1 MLRWV
6 SDRRH
11 SYLSTLRQT
20 PAEGFADFEH
30 DLRRT
35 GLLSRP
41 ELKWSGRGWRGLE
54 TRPAKKNYSN
64 NDMTKQLTMYDHI
77 VPVDLGPRSYDIVI
91 NAGGISQA
99 GSLLA
104 SWLKLDTAK
113 GLRVLVVADSE
124 VYKGPGR
131 AVERSLEAA
140 GAEFR
145 SAIVPS
151 GEQSKSYV
159 HTQALYDELVEMTA
173 DRKTLVVAV
182 GGGVTGDLAGFVA
195 ATYARGLRFVQ
206 VPTTL
211 LSMVDSS
218 VGGKTGINH
227 PRGKNL
233 IGAFHQ
239 PVGVIID
246 LETLTTLP
254 DREYRS
260 GLAEVV
266 KYGVILDDEFF
277 TYLEHNVAGLNSRDP
292 EVLRHVIARSCIL
305 KADVV
310 RQDEYE
316 TTGMRAVLNY
326 GHTFGHAFE
335 ALAGYSALL
344 HGEAVSIGMICA
356 SRLAESLGRIST
368 DDTRRQKKLLAAL
381 HLPVAVPVDL
391 QNRHDEIVQCMMLDK
406 KTEGR
411 ELRFV
416 LPTRIGHVEI
426 VRGILPDVALRCL

>member
-1 MLRWV
+1 
-6 SDRRH
+6 
-11 SYLSTLRQT
+11 
-20 PAEGFADFEH
+20 
-30 DLRRT
+30 
-35 GLLSRP
+35 
-41 ELKWSGRGWRGLE
+41 
-54 TRPAKKNYSN
+54 
-64 NDMTKQLTMYDHI
+64 MTIPPKSSWEHI
-77 VPVDLGPRSYDIVI
+77 VPVNLGSRSYDIVI
-91 NAGGISQA
+91 YSGGTEQA
-99 GSLLA
+99 GRLLTT
-104 SWLKLDTAK
+104 WLKLDTAR
-113 GLRVLVVADSE
+113 GLRILLVADA
-124 VYKGPGR
+124 
-131 AVERSLEAA
+131 AVCGLYGSAVQRSLEAS
-140 GAEFR
+140 GAEVR
-145 SAIVPS
+145 SATVPS
-151 GEQSKSYV
+151 GEQSKSYE
-159 HTQALYDELVEMTA
+159 QMQNLYDHLVNMTA
-173 DRKTLVVAV
+173 DRKTIVVAV

-239 PVGVIID
+239 PIGVIID
-246 LETLTTLP
+246 LATLKSLP

-266 KYGVILDDEFF
+266 KYGVILDAEFF
-277 TYLEHNVAGLNSRDP
+277 DYLEQHVAELNSRDTD
-292 EVLRHVIARSCIL
+292 VLRHVIARSCEL

-316 TTGMRAVLNY
+316 TTGLRAVLNY

-335 ALAGYSALL
+335 AMAGYGTLL

-356 SRLAESLGRIST
+356 SRLAESLGRIT
-368 DDTRRQKKLLAAL
+368 EVETRRQEELLAAL
-381 HLPVAVPVDL
+381 RLPVSVPTDMVT
-391 QNRHDEIVQCMMLDK
+391 RHDDIVKCMMLDK

-416 LPTRIGHVEI
+416 LPSRIGHVET
-426 VRGILPDVALRCL
+426 VRGILPEVALRCL

>member
-1 MLRWV
+1 
-6 SDRRH
+6 
-11 SYLSTLRQT
+11 
-20 PAEGFADFEH
+20 
-30 DLRRT
+30 
-35 GLLSRP
+35 
-41 ELKWSGRGWRGLE
+41 
-54 TRPAKKNYSN
+54 
-64 NDMTKQLTMYDHI
+64 MTVQNSAWQRI
-77 VPVDLGPRSYDIVI
+77 VPVKLGSRSYDIVI
-91 NAGGISQA
+91 NEGGTSRTGPAIA
-99 GSLLA
+99 D
-104 SWLKLDTAK
+104 WLKLDTAK
-113 GLRVLVVADSE
+113 GLRFLLIADAS
-124 VYKGPGR
+124 VYDQHGS
-131 AVERSLEAA
+131 AVQRSLESA
-140 GAEFR
+140 GAEVR

-151 GEQSKSYV
+151 GEQSKSYEQ
-159 HTQALYDELVEMTA
+159 TQALYDHLVEMTA

-239 PVGVIID
+239 PLGVMID
-246 LETLTTLP
+246 LATLETLP

-266 KYGVILDDEFF
+266 KYGVILDAEFF
-277 TYLEHNVAGLNSRDP
+277 LYLEQNIAGLNSRDSQ
-292 EVLRHVIARSCIL
+292 VLRHVIARSCEL

-316 TTGMRAVLNY
+316 TTGLRAILNY

-335 ALAGYSALL
+335 ALAGYGSLL

-356 SRLAESLGRIST
+356 SRLAESLSRIT
-368 DDTRRQKKLLAAL
+368 AQDTRRQIDLLSEL
-381 HLPVAVPVDL
+381 NLPVEVPAAMQQQPD
-391 QNRHDEIVQCMMLDK
+391 DIVRCMMLDK

-416 LPTRIGHVEI
+416 LPSRIGHVET
-426 VRGILPDVALRCL
+426 VRGIPPEAALRCL